1 MKILVVGS
9 GGREHALVW
18 KISQSP
24 RVKKIFCAPGN
35 AGIKRMAEC
44 VDIAV
49 TDIDALF
56 QFAQQEKIDLTI
68 IGPESSL
75 ATGIVDRFEEE
86 GLRIFGPRKNAA
98 ILEGSK
104 VFAKEFMEKYDIPT
118 ASFKV
123 FSDLKKAKKY
133 IDQIGAP
140 LVIKADG
147 LAAGKGVI
155 VAGSIKEAKDAIDLI
170 MKNKAFGDA
179 GNKVIV
185 EACLHGE
192 EASFIAFTDGK
203 TVLPLPTSQDHKAI
217 YDGDKGPNTGG
228 MGAYSPAPVVTE
240 SIANYVMSKVMLP
253 TIQGMAAE
261 GRPFKGML
269 YAGLM
274 IERDKVN
281 VLEFN
286 CRFGDPEAQPLL
298 MRLKSDVVDIFEAV
312 IEGRLDEIEMKIDP
326 RPTVCVVMSSGGYPG
341 SYETGKVIKGLS
353 RAAQETGVQ
362 IFHAGTTI
370 KNERTVTAGGR
381 VLGVTAVGKTLEK
394 AIEQAYKAVD
404 RIQWTGCYCRR
415 DIGAKALRRPE
426 NLSMQSTE
434 KSILIPQNSAL
445 NGPVSLTSKA
455 NKGRQVAV
463 AVVGIVMGSDSDLPV
478 MQVAADFL
486 KKMEIPYEM
495 TVASAHRTPERA
507 AHFAS
512 TAQQRGLK
520 IIIAGAGMAA
530 HLAGVLAAHTELPV
544 IGVPLDASS
553 LHGMDALL
561 STVQMPPGIPVATMG
576 IGKSGAKNSAVFAA
590 RILALEDK
598 GLKAR
603 LQAFKVEMVREVEEK
618 AKMIEG

>member
-1 MKILVVGS
+1 MKVLVVGS

-18 KISQSP
+18 KISQSS
-24 RVKKIFCAPGN
+24 RVKKIYCAPGN
-35 AGIKRMAEC
+35 AGIKRLAEC
-44 VDIAV
+44 VDLAV
-49 TDIDALF
+49 TDIEALL
-56 QFAQQEKIDLTI
+56 QFAKQEEIDLTI
-68 IGPESSL
+68 VGPESSL
-75 ATGIVDRFEEE
+75 AAGIVDRFEEE
-86 GLRIFGPRKNAA
+86 GLRIFGPRKNSA

-104 VFAKEFMEKYDIPT
+104 VFSKEFMEKYAIPT

-123 FSDLKKAKKY
+123 FTDLKKARKY

-140 LVIKADG
+140 LVVKADG

-155 VAGSIKEAKDAIDLI
+155 VAGSIKEAKEAVDLI
-170 MKNKAFGDA
+170 MKDKAFGDA
-179 GNKVIV
+179 GNKVII

-240 SIANYVMSKVMLP
+240 AIADFVMNKVMLP
-253 TIQGMAAE
+253 TIQGLAAE

-274 IERDKVN
+274 IEGGKVN

-312 IEGRLDEIEMKIDP
+312 IDGCLDTVEMKIDP

-341 SYETGKVIKGLS
+341 NYKTGKVINGL
-353 RAAQETGVQ
+353 AAAAKETGVQ
-362 IFHAGTTI
+362 IFHAGTAV

-381 VLGVTAVGKTLEK
+381 VLGVTAVGKNLEK

-404 RIQWTGCYCRR
+404 RIQWTGCYSRR
-415 DIGAKALRRPE
+415 DIGAKALSR
-426 NLSMQSTE
+426 NVKQVGA
-434 KSILIPQNSAL
+434 AL
-445 NGPVSLTSKA
+445 
-455 NKGRQVAV
+455 
-463 AVVGIVMGSDSDLPV
+463 VGIVMGSDSDLPV
-478 MQVAADFL
+478 MQAAADFL
-486 KKMEIPYEM
+486 KQMKIPYEM

-507 AHFAS
+507 ACWAS
-512 TAQQRGLK
+512 TAQERGLK

-544 IGVPLDASS
+544 IGVPLDASP
-553 LHGMDALL
+553 LHGLDALL

-576 IGKSGAKNSAVFAA
+576 IGKSGAKNGAVLAA

-598 GLKAR
+598 GVAAR
-603 LQAFKVEMVREVEEK
+603 LQAFRLEMVKEVEEK
-618 AKMIEG
+618 ARKIEG